1 MVYLSIGVIGFVFY
15 YLYDMNSIIW
25 KTRYLHVTFIL
36 GTVLQIIATIGL
48 ILENREYFTFNL
60 LWIVTGLYNLTLL
73 VYSLFFALPFDETYI
88 KESNERKVYRKGV
101 YSLCRHPGV
110 LFYLGAY
117 FSVALLYK
125 TFMVSLAIMIW
136 SFLNVIYI
144 VIQDYWTFPHIFTD
158 YASYKLETPFL
169 VPTKKSLRK
178 CIKSQ

>member
-15 YLYDMNSIIW
+15 YLYDVNSIIW
-25 KTRYLHVTFIL
+25 KTRSLHVTFIL
-36 GTVLQIIATIGL
+36 GTVLQILATIGL
-48 ILENREYFTFNL
+48 ILENREHFTFNL
-60 LWIVTGLYNLTLL
+60 LWIITGLYNLTLL

-88 KESNERKVYRKGV
+88 KESHEKKVYQKGV
-101 YSLCRHPGV
+101 YGLCRHPGV

-117 FSVALLYK
+117 ISLALLFK
-125 TFMVSLAIMIW
+125 TTMVSIAVIVW

-169 VPTKKSLRK
+169 VPSKKSLKK